1 MLILH
6 ISIFFYL
13 KGASL
18 MAQMVKNSPMVQK
31 TWIQYHVYNIT
42 PNEPNIYSK
51 KNMFFP
57 NHFLRAT
64 FAVRLGIQGGMCLF

>member
-42 PNEPNIYSK
+42 PNEPN
-51 KNMFFP
+51 
-57 NHFLRAT
+57 T
-64 FAVRLGIQGGMCLF
+64 